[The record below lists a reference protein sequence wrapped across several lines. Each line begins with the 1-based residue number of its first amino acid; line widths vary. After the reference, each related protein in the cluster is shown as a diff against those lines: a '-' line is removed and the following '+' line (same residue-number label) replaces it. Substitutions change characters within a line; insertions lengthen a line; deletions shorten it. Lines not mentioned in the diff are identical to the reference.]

1 MKKQD
6 TRCYHEGNFK
16 HGCTDETTKV
26 NPKKKRI
33 QNYIFE
39 NTISLNFWV
48 VGALCGFVK
57 ISAMF

>member
-26 NPKKKRI
+26 NPKKNEFKIIFLKI
-33 QNYIFE
+33 QFP
-39 NTISLNFWV
+39 
-48 VGALCGFVK
+48 
-57 ISAMF
+57 